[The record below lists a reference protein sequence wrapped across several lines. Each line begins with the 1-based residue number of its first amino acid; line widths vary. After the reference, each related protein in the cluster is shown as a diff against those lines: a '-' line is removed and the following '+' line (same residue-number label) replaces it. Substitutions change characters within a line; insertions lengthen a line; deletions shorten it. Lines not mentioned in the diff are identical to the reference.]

1 MFEPLTRHLDQFLE
15 AGIPGYDCV
24 VYHKGKCVYR
34 HWAGYTDLEKKNP
47 MTGRELYNIYSCS
60 KPITCTA
67 VLQLVEAG
75 KLDLQDPVSR
85 YLPEYGEMWV
95 KTETGVRQAKTPI
108 TIYHLLCMTAGLT
121 YDCGTPHLGRCIE
134 AQKDGCPT
142 REVIRELARDP
153 LAFEP
158 GQRWEYSLCHDV
170 LAAVVEVVTGQRF
183 STYVK
188 EHIFDVLGMHESTYR
203 VDEQIL
209 DKLCPQFTYNGET
222 NQVEECGKSAIYRFG
237 PEYESG
243 GAGCASTVDDYIKFL
258 EALRLG
264 DVILSEDMTRQM
276 ATDQLTEEQR
286 KSFWMDGYGYGL
298 GVRCP
303 LGTNGI
309 TDFGWSGAAGAYLM
323 IDRENEMTLFY
334 AQQVLG
340 APVASIRTGI
350 RPVVMKIQENKERTE
365 YDLL

>member
-1 MFEPLTRHLDQFLE
+1 MFERLTQHLDQFLE
-15 AGIPGYDCV
+15 AGIPGYDCI

-34 HWAGYTDLEKKNP
+34 HWSGYTDLKKTSP
-47 MTGRELYNIYSCS
+47 MTGKELYNIYSCS

-67 VLQLVEAG
+67 VLQLAETG
-75 KLDLQDPVSR
+75 KLGLHDLVSD
-85 YLPEYGEMWV
+85 YLPEYARMQV
-95 KTETGVRQAKTPI
+95 RTESGTKDAQTPI

-121 YDCGTPHLGRCIE
+121 YDCATPNLLSCIE

-142 REVIRELARDP
+142 RDVIRALAKEP

-158 GQRWEYSLCHDV
+158 GERWEYSLCHDV
-170 LAAVVEVVTGQRF
+170 LAAVVEVVSGQRF

-188 EHIFDVLGMHESTYR
+188 THIFDVLGMKDTTYR

-209 DKLCPQFTYNGET
+209 DKLCPQFTYNTES
-222 NQVEECGKSAIYRFG
+222 NSVEECGKAAIYRFG

-243 GAGCASTVDDYIKFL
+243 GAGCVSTVEDYIKFL

-264 DVILSEDMTRQM
+264 NIILSEEMTCQM
-276 ATDQLTEEQR
+276 ATNQLTDTQR
-286 KSFWMDGYGYGL
+286 SSFWMDNYGYGL

-303 LGTNGI
+303 LGSNEI

-340 APVASIRTGI
+340 APVAPIRTGI
-350 RPVVMKIQENKERTE
+350 RPVVMEVLER
-365 YDLL
+365 L

>member
-15 AGIPGYDCV
+15 AGVPGYDCI

-34 HWAGYTDLEKKNP
+34 HWAGYSDLEKTVP

-75 KLDLQDPVSR
+75 KLGLHDPVSR
-85 YLPEYGEMWV
+85 YLPEYEKMQV
-95 KTETGVRQAKTPI
+95 KTAEGLRDAKTPI

-121 YDCGTPHLGRCIE
+121 YDVGTSNLRRCIE
-134 AQKDGCPT
+134 SQQDGCPT
-142 REVIRELARDP
+142 RDVIRALAADP

-158 GQRWEYSLCHDV
+158 GERWEYSLCHDV
-170 LAAVVEVVTGQRF
+170 LAAVVEVVSGQRF

-188 EHIFDVLGMHESTYR
+188 EHIFDVLGMDQATYR
-203 VDEQIL
+203 VDGQVL
-209 DKLCPQFTYNGET
+209 DALCPQFTYNSET
-222 NQVEECGKSAIYRFG
+222 GKVEECGKSALYRFG

-243 GAGCASTVDDYIKFL
+243 GAGCASTVEDFIKFL
-258 EALRLG
+258 EALRVG
-264 DVILSEDMTRQM
+264 NVILSDDMTRLM
-276 ATDQLTEEQR
+276 ETDQLTDAQR
-286 KSFWMDGYGYGL
+286 SSFWMDDYGYGL

-303 LGTNGI
+303 LGTNEI
-309 TDFGWSGAAGAYLM
+309 TDFGWNGAAGSYLM
-323 IDRENEMTLFY
+323 IDRKNEMTLFY

-340 APVASIRTGI
+340 APVAPIRVGI
-350 RPVVMKIQENKERTE
+350 RPVVMEILKK
-365 YDLL
+365 L